1 MHKRL
6 SILILCLALLLAL
19 PLPSWAANQVNT
31 IDIQAVIYEDG
42 SMYIVQNW
50 EGSFDEGTECYI
62 PMQAPDYL
70 TISELQVS
78 DENGTYETV
87 AGWDI
92 DGSFEEKARKCGLN
106 YTDSG
111 YEICF
116 GISQYGH
123 NRYAIEYK
131 LDNVVAGYS
140 DQDGVNFRFVNDQMN
155 TTPTD
160 VTVEI
165 RLADGTPITD
175 EFAGIW
181 GFGFQGQVGFA
192 DGGLIAYTE
201 NPLSAENHVTVMFA
215 LDKGI
220 ISPARQ
226 EAGTFEDMKEKAF
239 QGSDYD
245 DSGDWKTTLA
255 AVLLILVLV
264 AIPIGLII
272 GIKKIK
278 KKTAEIKRQKFSQRF
293 GYFRDIPN
301 EGNLSATYTL
311 GRMFDVCEDGAILAT
326 GMLRLIQLGC
336 LSPVESQQVTFM
348 GRTKE
353 TVNLR
358 LMGGQHDQ
366 MDEYDEY
373 LYTVLE
379 AAAGADGILQA
390 RELERF
396 AANNDRLLRAYI
408 EKHDSKGRAYLSHK
422 HCLKIWNTP
431 AQLSHLTPAGEKEL
445 GELMG
450 LKRYLE
456 DFSLVAERSLK
467 EIPIWRELLSYAMLF
482 GIADRVAQQMQEL
495 YPELTLELNEY
506 IDTIGTAYSYHYLL
520 YTNMKNAEY
529 AREQEKRS
537 DGGGGFTSLGGG
549 GGFIG
554 GSSGGGTR

>member
-1 MHKRL
+1 
-6 SILILCLALLLAL
+6 
-19 PLPSWAANQVNT
+19 
-31 IDIQAVIYEDG
+31 
-42 SMYIVQNW
+42 
-50 EGSFDEGTECYI
+50 
-62 PMQAPDYL
+62 
-70 TISELQVS
+70 
-78 DENGTYETV
+78 
-87 AGWDI
+87 
-92 DGSFEEKARKCGLN
+92 
-106 YTDSG
+106 
-111 YEICF
+111 
-116 GISQYGH
+116 
-123 NRYAIEYK
+123 
-131 LDNVVAGYS
+131 
-140 DQDGVNFRFVNDQMN
+140 
-155 TTPTD
+155 
-160 VTVEI
+160 
-165 RLADGTPITD
+165 
-175 EFAGIW
+175 
-181 GFGFQGQVGFA
+181 
-192 DGGLIAYTE
+192 
-201 NPLSAENHVTVMFA
+201 
-215 LDKGI
+215 
-220 ISPARQ
+220 
-226 EAGTFEDMKEKAF
+226 
-239 QGSDYD
+239 
-245 DSGDWKTTLA
+245 
-255 AVLLILVLV
+255 
-264 AIPIGLII
+264 
-272 GIKKIK
+272 
-278 KKTAEIKRQKFSQRF
+278 
-293 GYFRDIPN
+293 
-301 EGNLSATYTL
+301 
-311 GRMFDVCEDGAILAT
+311 MFDVCEDGAILAT

-537 DGGGGFTSLGGG
+537 DGGGFTSLGGG